1 MMGAGKTA
9 IGTQLAK
16 VLGVPFRDS
25 DDEIV
30 KAANNTSI
38 AAIFA
43 RDGEPFFRQRES
55 EVLRRLLQDPPSV
68 LSTGGGAFVSAANR
82 DEISRAGVAVWLR
95 ADLDLLWA
103 RVRRKTT
110 RPLLQTPD
118 PFGTLR
124 ALHEARSPLYAQAE
138 IAVDCA
144 ADLTIEAM
152 TERVVD
158 ALLTR
163 PDVLQ
168 RK

>member
-1 MMGAGKTA
+1 MNGLKLQQKA
-9 IGTQLAK
+9 IASACALAMIFS
-16 VLGVPFRDS
+16 VGVRS
-25 DDEIV
+25 
-30 KAANNTSI
+30 ASAQTNNYAERADVQDFIAEI
-38 AAIFA
+38 AA
-43 RDGEPFFRQRES
+43 RNSLD
-55 EVLRRLLQDPPSV
+55 
-68 LSTGGGAFVSAANR
+68 AAQIR